1 MGSGVD
7 VEVILHRGTARERS
21 LGNLVGGFGT
31 GWQTFRLDVEVQ
43 DVRFPADPCPGQDPS
58 ASCGREPVPRPNE
71 ISFVFT
77 GNIEAFP
84 LTFEV
89 DWMTLEPKDQPG
101 LAWRPVLL
109 VHGLG
114 ATSAEMQ
121 AGTAWF
127 DGLWARDVAGH
138 AVDLTSKGP
147 IVPNGAEVTQAVDDL
162 RRRFG
167 VDRVH
172 VVGHSKGGLDA
183 REHLRRTTTSR
194 P

>member
-1 MGSGVD
+1 
-7 VEVILHRGTARERS
+7 
-21 LGNLVGGFGT
+21 
-31 GWQTFRLDVEVQ
+31 
-43 DVRFPADPCPGQDPS
+43 
-58 ASCGREPVPRPNE
+58 
-71 ISFVFT
+71 
-77 GNIEAFP
+77 
-84 LTFEV
+84 
-89 DWMTLEPKDQPG
+89 
-101 LAWRPVLL
+101 
-109 VHGLG
+109 
-114 ATSAEMQ
+114 MQ